1 MKITILTNFHVNNS
15 LINHMIVLTGN
26 DIVFLIL
33 LQVLKFNLTESGMFS
48 VLPWLT
54 MAFSANVGGWIADS
68 LVSKGVSV
76 TIVRKVKYYACS

>member
-33 LQVLKFNLTESGMFS
+33 LQVLKFNLTESGMCS